1 MKVGEEIPGPWL
13 LVTDLDVAKYGMIT
27 VGGSQSV
34 AEKTAWTSRDV
45 SLRVKYTCTYTSNN
59 QRSKRFCFNVVICAA
74 FM

>member
-1 MKVGEEIPGPWL
+1 MKVGEEIPGLWL
-13 LVTDLDVAKYGMIT
+13 LVTDLDVAKYGIIA
-27 VGGSQSV
+27 VGGSQAV
-34 AEKTAWTSRDV
+34 AEKAAWTSRDV